1 MQKNTNID
9 TFYLH
14 FIVQSKNWAGVSI
27 SEFTHCVVCVLALL
41 PCQSCALH
49 QLLSCCLWCFIKCTA
64 SCVSAL
70 HQQINNS
77 IIHSLFHS
85 LCSIHSH
92 FLSCVCLC
100 GCTLSCFPLF
110 QSVPFAR
117 CDIALIE
124 QKHVER
130 SDISQ
135 GIRAKAGSL
144 WDWQPAFGARGLL
157 GMNVVSVTPDPA
169 SCWRGSWPR
178 GVQQNAF
185 VNLIQGSLWTV
196 SREKAGSSDLWNA
209 ELFIPMLWKQR
220 WALELA
226 RLL

>member
-1 MQKNTNID
+1 MD
-9 TFYLH
+9 
-14 FIVQSKNWAGVSI
+14 FIYTSSFSQRIKHVCVWVDAVCVYWLYHHASHVSSINYWAFASGVSSGAQPHVLVPYTSRLI
-27 SEFTHCVVCVLALL
+27 IPLSSLSFT
-41 PCQSCALH
+41 LH
-49 QLLSCCLWCFIKCTA
+49 VPFIR
-64 SCVSAL
+64 
-70 HQQINNS
+70 
-77 IIHSLFHS
+77 F
-85 LCSIHSH
+85 SH
-92 FLSCVCLC
+92 FLSSVRLC

-110 QSVPFAR
+110 LSVPFAR

-130 SDISQ
+130 SDISR
-135 GIRAKAGSL
+135 GIRGKAGSL
-144 WDWQPAFGARGLL
+144 CDWQPVFGARGLL

-169 SCWRGSWPR
+169 SCWRGSRPR

-196 SREKAGSSDLWNA
+196 GRGKAGSSDLWNA